1 MSRSP
6 SKEKKSDLLSTKSR
20 RPSKE
25 KPGTLLST
33 KSRSPSE
40 VKQSNPIINHE

>member
-1 MSRSP
+1 MNRRPSKEKQSNTVIN

-25 KPGTLLST
+25 KP
-33 KSRSPSE
+33 R
-40 VKQSNPIINHE
+40 NPVINKE